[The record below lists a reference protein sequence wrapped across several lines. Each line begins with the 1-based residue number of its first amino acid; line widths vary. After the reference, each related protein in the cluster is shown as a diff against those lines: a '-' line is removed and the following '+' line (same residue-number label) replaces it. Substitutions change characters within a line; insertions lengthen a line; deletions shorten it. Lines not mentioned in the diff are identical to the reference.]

1 LKLYRQSLL
10 KAAFQGRLTARS
22 KNEGWPVVRLGDELV
37 FLTSGS
43 RGWADYYSD
52 KGDTFIRAQNLKHDR
67 LDLSDIAF
75 VRLPKSAKE
84 GTRTRV
90 QLGDVLVTI
99 TGANVTKSGLVKN
112 DLGLAYVSQHV
123 ALCRPSGRL
132 RPEFLYLFLLSETGG
147 RRQLN
152 AAAYGAG
159 KPGLNLE
166 NIRNVQ
172 IPLPTLQEQDA
183 VIERVDALLS
193 NADNLVDALTDEKVK
208 IVALRQSIL
217 KKAFS
222 GQLVPQDPSDEPASA
237 LLTRLRDTTPTPR
250 RKTKA

>member
-1 LKLYRQSLL
+1 M
-10 KAAFQGRLTARS
+10 
-22 KNEGWPVVRLGDELV
+22 
-37 FLTSGS
+37 
-43 RGWADYYSD
+43 
-52 KGDTFIRAQNLKHDR
+52 
-67 LDLSDIAF
+67 SDIAF

-193 NADNLVDALTDEKVK
+193 NADNLVDALTDGEGKDCRPAAIHPEK
-208 IVALRQSIL
+208 R
-217 KKAFS
+217 
-222 GQLVPQDPSDEPASA
+222 PSRAS
-237 LLTRLRDTTPTPR
+237 LSRKTPR
-250 RKTKA
+250 TNPPAPCLPACATPPPHPAERPKHDQRPYRPEGLEFLQHPA